1 MRIWHTK
8 TQEEY
13 DHLMKQ
19 LEAEGC
25 KWASGEEPTHRK
37 GLWVSVYEERTCIL
51 EDEGKLLYG
60 SIDYCEKKHPDTEI
74 QPVVIPEPKP
84 SDSIRELVAQDKE
97 NKKMNKQELIEKLN
111 ILPKYSINAGKFY
124 NIGIGFRTHDVL
136 ELVEQLDEHQK
147 VVLPKDVAEWLEAS
161 KHMNLLELLSD
172 LYEHY
177 SNDETC
183 IGKFVKEYCTS
194 VDEAY
199 KRIARAY
206 LNGYEVEKEKLYT
219 VVLPNI
225 ESSKYS
231 RDYYLQRSEIGEV
244 HLAKGRFEIR
254 DNTKLTE
261 AEIKSVDERYM
272 AFAEEVTE

>member
-1 MRIWHTK
+1 MRIWHCE
-8 TQEEY
+8 TQEQY

-25 KWASGEEPTHRK
+25 EWAERVEPTYINRWW
-37 GLWVSVYEERTCIL
+37 LYSEQTCIRESAGIL
-51 EDEGKLLYG
+51 NFARREFYEIEY
-60 SIDYCEKKHPDTEI
+60 PNTEI
-74 QPVVIPEPKP
+74 QPVVIPEQK
-84 SDSIRELVAQDKE
+84 QDKE

-111 ILPKYSINAGKFY
+111 ILPKYSINTGRFY
-124 NIGIGFRTHDVL
+124 NIGIGFRKRDVL
-136 ELVEQLDEHQK
+136 DLVEQLDEPKK
-147 VVLPKDVAEWLEAS
+147 VVLPRDVAEWLEAS

-177 SNDETC
+177 SNGETC

-206 LNGYEVEKEKLYT
+206 LDGYEVEKEKLYT
-219 VVLPNI
+219 VVLPNTNL
-225 ESSKYS
+225 ETTN
-231 RDYYLQRSEIGEV
+231 DYKWFLKRTDTGKVVLVQGV
-244 HLAKGRFEIR
+244 FNHDG
-254 DNTKLTE
+254 DTKLTE
-261 AEIKSVDERYM
+261 EEIKSLDERYM